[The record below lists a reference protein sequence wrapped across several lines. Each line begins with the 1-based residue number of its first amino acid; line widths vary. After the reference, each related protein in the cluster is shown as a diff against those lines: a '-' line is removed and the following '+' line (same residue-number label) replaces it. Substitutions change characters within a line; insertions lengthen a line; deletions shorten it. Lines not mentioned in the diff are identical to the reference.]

1 MRISWKEF
9 KAIASDDVEADGA
22 YIYRGQSDSTW
33 PLKSSLFRTDIA
45 NNASDVVGYV
55 NHVLPQVQE
64 PVEAWSGKSWNLADF
79 HGLAEFLAYL
89 QHYGF
94 PTPLLDFSASP
105 YVAAYCAFAGVDH
118 FKPKSDEVAIYR
130 FSRRLWMDKFNEKT
144 DIANTSPTV
153 SVLMPYIQG
162 NHKLALQQG
171 LFLWANTSDIEGHVK
186 SYEEFEGQY
195 LSKYT
200 LSVTDRPRVIRELS
214 LMGISAVQLDP
225 SIESV
230 CKKALEEIIG
240 LTPMKN
246 AP

>member
-105 YVAAYCAFAGVDH
+105 YVAPYFAFAGVDH

-130 FSRRLWMDKFNEKT
+130 FSRRLWMNKFNEKT
-144 DIANTSPTV
+144 GIANTSPTV
-153 SVLMPYIQG
+153 KVLMPYIRG

-171 LFLWANTSDIEGHVK
+171 LFLWANTPDIEEHVK
-186 SYEEFEGQY
+186 SHEEFEGQF

-200 LSVTDRPRVIRELS
+200 LSVTDRPRVIMELS
-214 LMGISAVQLDP
+214 LMGIRADSRARRRRTRCGQSGDV
-225 SIESV
+225 
-230 CKKALEEIIG
+230 G
-240 LTPMKN
+240 RRMR
-246 AP
+246 